1 MTYKNPSTIDLMTPF
16 EDRFGLNVK
25 VSNSFG
31 DNPVSGSIASS
42 LMPNLRSG
50 LLVTSKRVSGSE
62 GIDTRLIDPIRQG
75 IHTNIKTFGENLTWR
90 ISDHGF
96 NVFDREYFS
105 EQRVFG
111 QPKLFKDEKIPFDD
125 STGRWDP
132 VNYLTGSED
141 SMYPVVLFD
150 PAWKDPDQMDGVI
163 EPLSIRMLGT
173 RFRAAEVPFVANS
186 IKGDLI
192 DGNNDRTKGTDLVLQ
207 FIDKFPPTE
216 VDHFEDAQ
224 NIFGHNPSSS
234 FPNVD
239 TFITGASIMHLADGI
254 AIPGFTSANKRR
266 TALFD
271 DSFLSRQYHVI
282 VNMTSSLLA
291 ITESDGTV
299 TNFARN
305 AASDTGMT
313 NYLKKSATAG
323 LIYNNADEGTDSVAF
338 GGLKK

>member
-1 MTYKNPSTIDLMTPF
+1 MTYKNPATIDLMTPY
-16 EDRFGLNVK
+16 EDRFGLNTRVTSSADGTVRGS
-25 VSNSFG
+25 VS
-31 DNPVSGSIASS
+31 VS
-42 LMPNLRSG
+42 LMPNMRSG
-50 LLVTSKRVSGSE
+50 LLSLSARVSGSN

-75 IHTNIKTFGENLTWR
+75 IHTNIKTFGENLTHR

-96 NVFDREYFS
+96 SVFQREYIS
-105 EQRVFG
+105 EQRIFG

-163 EPLSIRMLGT
+163 EPLSIRTIGT
-173 RFRAAEVPFVANS
+173 QFRAAEVPFVANS

-192 DGNNDRTKGTDLVLQ
+192 DGNSNRLKGTDQILQ
-207 FIDKFPPTE
+207 FIDKFSPTE
-216 VDHFEDAQ
+216 IDHFEDAQ
-224 NIFGHNPSSS
+224 NIFTHDPEDISPGADIIIS
-234 FPNVD
+234 
-239 TFITGASIMHLADGI
+239 GASIEPRAVGLAL
-254 AIPGFTSANKRR
+254 PGFTSANNRR

-271 DSFLSRQYHVI
+271 DSFLSRQYHI
-282 VNMTSSLLA
+282 IANMTSSLLS
-291 ITESDGTV
+291 ISETDGTV

-323 LIYNNADEGTDSVAF
+323 FVYNKADEGTDSIAF

>member
-1 MTYKNPSTIDLMTPF
+1 MTYKNPATIDLMTPF

-105 EQRVFG
+105 EQRIFG
-111 QPKLFKDEKIPFDD
+111 QPKLFKDEKVPFDD

-173 RFRAAEVPFVANS
+173 MFRAAEVPFVANS

-192 DGNNDRTKGTDLVLQ
+192 DGNSSRTKGTDLILQ
-207 FIDKFPPTE
+207 FVNRYPPTE

-224 NIFGHNPSSS
+224 NIFAGS
-234 FPNVD
+234 FLTGSTAPEILVD
-239 TFITGASIMHLADGI
+239 GL

-266 TALFD
+266 TAYFD
-271 DSFLSRQYHVI
+271 DSFLSRQYHVL
-282 VNMTSSLLA
+282 VNMTSSLLF

-299 TNFARN
+299 TDFPRN

-313 NYLKKSATAG
+313 NYLRKSATAG
-323 LIYNNADEGTDSVAF
+323 FVYNNADEGTDSVAF

>member
-1 MTYKNPSTIDLMTPF
+1 MTYKNPATIDVMTPF
-16 EDRFGLNVK
+16 EDRFGLNAV
-25 VSNSFG
+25 VTGAIG
-31 DNPVSGSIASS
+31 DSPTPASGSIASS

-50 LLVTSKRVSGSE
+50 LLVTSARVSGSK

-111 QPKLFKDEKIPFDD
+111 QPKLFKDEKVPFDD
-125 STGRWDP
+125 STGKWDA

-163 EPLSIRMLGT
+163 EPLAIRMLGT

-192 DGNNDRTKGTDLVLQ
+192 DGNSDRVKGTDLILQ
-207 FIDKFPPTE
+207 FVDRYPPTE

-224 NIFGHNPSSS
+224 NIFAGS
-234 FPNVD
+234 FLSGSTIPE
-239 TFITGASIMHLADGI
+239 TLADGLS
-254 AIPGFTSANKRR
+254 IPGFTSANKRR

-271 DSFLSRQYHVI
+271 DSFLSRQYHI
-282 VNMTSSLLA
+282 LVNMTSSLLFV
-291 ITESDGTV
+291 TESDGTI
-299 TNFARN
+299 TDFPRN

-313 NYLKKSATAG
+313 NYLRKSATAG
-323 LIYNNADEGTDSVAF
+323 FVYNNAEEGTDSIAF